1 MSQNLAFESENA
13 KQFSFLDEI
22 STIGRAYGVAG
33 VDWWWCQRLRCT
45 VLEQKNMTQWV
56 VTDIPPQTGRLAI
69 VTGATG
75 GLGYETALAL
85 ARAGAEVILAARNE
99 DKGKA
104 AVARIRA
111 ADPAAK
117 VAFEKLDLAS
127 LASVQAFAERMTGE
141 RPGVDL
147 LINNAA
153 VMALPTRQTTA
164 DGFEMQFGTN
174 YLGHF
179 ALTLRLLPALRRGRQ
194 PRVVNLSSL
203 AHRRGVIDFD
213 VLQSEHKY
221 SPWKPYSQSKLA
233 MLMFAF
239 ELQQRSEEGNWG
251 VISNAAHPGWARTDI
266 ITNGPGSGLLW
277 RIPKLMF
284 DLFAQS
290 AADGALPTLY
300 AATAPEARGGAYY
313 GPNGMGE
320 RKGLPAL
327 SWVAPQA
334 MDTAAAARLWDAS
347 KKLTGVSVDG
357 EAARA

>member
-1 MSQNLAFESENA
+1 
-13 KQFSFLDEI
+13 
-22 STIGRAYGVAG
+22 
-33 VDWWWCQRLRCT
+33 
-45 VLEQKNMTQWV
+45 
-56 VTDIPPQTGRLAI
+56 LAI

-85 ARAGAEVILAARNE
+85 ARAGAEVIVAARNE
-99 DKGKA
+99 EKGKA
-104 AVARIRA
+104 ATTRIRA
-111 ADPAAK
+111 ADPGAN
-117 VAFEKLDLAS
+117 VVFEKLDLAS
-127 LASVQAFAERMTGE
+127 LASVQAFAERITAQ
-141 RPGVDL
+141 RPAVDL

-179 ALTLRLLPALRRGRQ
+179 ALTLRLLPVLRRGRQ
-194 PRVVNLSSL
+194 PRVVSLSSL
-203 AHRRGVIDFD
+203 AHRSGVIDFD
-213 VLQSEHKY
+213 DLQAVRKY
-221 SPWKPYSQSKLA
+221 IPWRQYRESKLA

-251 VISNAAHPGWARTDI
+251 VISNAAHPGLARTDI
-266 ITNGPGSGLLW
+266 ITSGPGTGGSLLW
-277 RIPKLMF
+277 RIPKLLF

-290 AADGALPTLY
+290 AANGALPTLY
-300 AATAPEARGGAYY
+300 AAAASDARGGAYY

-334 MDTAAAARLWDAS
+334 MDTAAAARLWDVS
-347 KKLTGVSVDG
+347 EKLTGVTVDR
-357 EAARA
+357 EAAKA

>member
-1 MSQNLAFESENA
+1 MSLW
-13 KQFSFLDEI
+13 
-22 STIGRAYGVAG
+22 TIA
-33 VDWWWCQRLRCT
+33 
-45 VLEQKNMTQWV
+45 
-56 VTDIPPQTGRLAI
+56 DIPSQAGRVAI

-85 ARAGAEVILAARNE
+85 TRAGAEVILAARNE
-99 DKGKA
+99 EKGQA
-104 AVARIRA
+104 ALAKIRS
-111 ADPAAK
+111 ADPTAN
-117 VAFEKLDLAS
+117 VVFEKLDLAS
-127 LASVQAFAERMTGE
+127 LSSVRSFAERIAAQRAGI
-141 RPGVDL
+141 DL

-179 ALTLRLLPALRRGRQ
+179 ALTLRLLPVLRRGRQ

-203 AHRRGVIDFD
+203 AHRRGKIDFD
-213 VLQSEHKY
+213 DLQGERKY
-221 SPWKPYSQSKLA
+221 SPWKQYSLSKLT

-251 VISNAAHPGWARTDI
+251 LVSNAAHPGWARTDI
-266 ITNGPGSGLLW
+266 IASGPGAAGGVLW
-277 RIPKLMF
+277 RMQKF
-284 DLFAQS
+284 VFELFAQS

-320 RKGLPAL
+320 RKGSPAP

-334 MDTAAAARLWDAS
+334 MDTAAASRLWEVS
-347 KKLTGVSVDG
+347 EKLTGGSVDG
-357 EAARA
+357 RVVAA